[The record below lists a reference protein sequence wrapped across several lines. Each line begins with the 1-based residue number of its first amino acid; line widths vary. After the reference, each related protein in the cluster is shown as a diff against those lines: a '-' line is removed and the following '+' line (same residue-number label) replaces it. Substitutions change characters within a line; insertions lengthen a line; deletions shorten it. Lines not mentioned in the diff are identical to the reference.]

1 MDINTKGDILWRIY
15 LVYFL
20 TVGFAVVILFKV
32 VYLQF
37 VEGEKWHEMARNSTM
52 RYMDIDAVRGD
63 ILADDGRLLATS
75 VPVYEIRMDLDRR
88 VVDDQVFYAG
98 IDSLSYHLSMLFKD
112 RSKAEY
118 KRVLVKARSEQQ
130 RYFLVKRNVSYN
142 QLIKLREFPVFRL
155 GRFKGGLIVVENN
168 RRETP
173 FRSLA
178 HRTIGYEREGVYVGL
193 EGAYRNYLEGKK
205 GKRLMQRISGGNWM
219 PLSDENEIKPLNG
232 KDIVTSLNIHMQDI
246 VENALRKQLSKF
258 NAQHGSAIVME
269 VNTGRIKA
277 ISNLSRTDHGSYLEA
292 FNYAVGESAEPG
304 STFKLASMI
313 AALEDKVVDPG
324 DFIDTNKGTIRFADR
339 IMRDAKPGGFGTI
352 NLKEAFAL
360 SSNVA
365 ISKVIHKAYGEE
377 PQKFLDQLDKM
388 GLSQPL
394 GVEIKG
400 EVKPYIPNIDDPE
413 WSRVTLPWMSIGYGV
428 MFTPLQ
434 ILTLYNAVAN
444 NGVMMKPM
452 FVDEVRQTGK
462 SVEIFKPQVIKN
474 SICSEQTL
482 RIVQDMLEEVVL
494 TGTGSSVHSEVL
506 PIAGKTGTSQVS
518 DGIGYR
524 RKDGV
529 VYRASFAGYFP
540 ANDPVYSM
548 IVVIH
553 DPKGYVYTGSQ
564 VAAPAFKE
572 IAHKIFATQIDL
584 PQTIKQEKILAS
596 LPLVNAG
603 SYQDI
608 ENIYDKFNATLVVG
622 KDVNTWSEV
631 SLGKG
636 DTVVIDSRNIVE
648 NLVPN
653 VYGMGLKDALY
664 LLENNGM
671 KVRFIGRGVV
681 KYQSIKP
688 GTRIQ
693 NGSVI
698 YLELS

>member
-1 MDINTKGDILWRIY
+1 MDINNKGDILWRIY

-32 VYLQF
+32 AYLQF
-37 VEGEKWHEMARNSTM
+37 AEGEKWNEMARNSTM
-52 RYMDIDAVRGD
+52 HYMDIDAVRGD

-98 IDSLSYHLSMLFKD
+98 IDSLSYQLSLLFKD
-112 RSKAEY
+112 RPKAEY
-118 KRVLVKARSEQQ
+118 KRVLIKARSEQQ

-219 PLSDENEIKPLNG
+219 PLNDENEIKPLNG

-246 VENALRKQLSKF
+246 VENALRKQLIKF
-258 NAQHGSAIVME
+258 GAEHGSAIVME
-269 VNTGRIKA
+269 VSTGRIKA
-277 ISNLSRTDHGSYLEA
+277 ISNLSRNADGSYAEA

-313 AALEDKVVDPG
+313 AALEDDFVKPN
-324 DFIDTNKGTIRFADR
+324 DFIDTDKGSVRFADR

-352 NLKEAFAL
+352 TVKEAFAL

-365 ISKVIHKAYGEE
+365 ISKIINQAYGEE
-377 PQKFLDQLDKM
+377 PQRFLDQLDKM

-400 EVKPYIPNIDDPE
+400 EGKPYIPGVNDPE

-434 ILTLYNAVAN
+434 ILTLYNAIAN

-462 SVEIFKPQVIKN
+462 SIEIFKPQVLRN

-482 RIVQDMLEEVVL
+482 TIVRDMLEEVVIS
-494 TGTGSSVHSEVL
+494 GTASSVNSAVFPL
-506 PIAGKTGTSQVS
+506 AGKTGTSQVS
-518 DGIGYR
+518 NGKGYR
-524 RKDGV
+524 NKDGV

-553 DPKGYVYTGSQ
+553 DPQGYIYTGSQ

-572 IAHKIFATQIDL
+572 IAHKIYATQIDL
-584 PQTIKQEKILAS
+584 PQTLKPENVLAS
-596 LPLVNAG
+596 LPVVDAG
-603 SYQDI
+603 RYEDI
-608 ENIYDKFNATLVVG
+608 KNIYSKFKATLVVG
-622 KDVNTWSEV
+622 KDSDTWSEA

-636 DTVVIDSRNIVE
+636 DTVLIDSRKIID

-681 KYQSIKP
+681 KSQSIKP
-688 GTRIQ
+688 GTRIK
-693 NGSVI
+693 NESVI

>member
-1 MDINTKGDILWRIY
+1 MDHNNKGDILWRIY

-20 TVGFAVVILFKV
+20 TVGFAVVILMKV
-32 VYLQF
+32 AYIQF
-37 VEGEKWHEMARNSTM
+37 VEGDKWTEMARNSTM

-88 VVDDQVFYAG
+88 VVDDQVFFAG
-98 IDSLSYHLSMLFKD
+98 IDSLTYHLALLFKD
-112 RSKAEY
+112 RPKAEY
-118 KRVLVKARSEQQ
+118 KRALIKARSEQQ
-130 RYFLVKRNVSYN
+130 RYFLIKRNVSYH

-246 VENALRKQLSKF
+246 VENALRKQLDKF
-258 NAQHGSAIVME
+258 SAKHGSAVVME
-269 VNTGRIKA
+269 VKTGRIKA
-277 ISNLSRTDHGSYLEA
+277 ISNLSRNADGTYAES

-313 AALEDKVVDPG
+313 AALEDEVVKPE
-324 DFIDTNKGTIRFADR
+324 DFIDTEKGAIRFADR
-339 IMRDAKPGGFGTI
+339 IMRDAKPGGYGTI
-352 NLKEAFAL
+352 SVKEAFAL

-365 ISKVIHKAYGEE
+365 ISKIIQEAYGKE
-377 PQKFLDQLDKM
+377 PQKFLQHLDKM

-394 GVEIKG
+394 GIEIKG
-400 EVKPYIPNIDDPE
+400 EGVPYIPRVEDPE
-413 WSRVTLPWMSIGYGV
+413 WSRVTLPWMSIGYGI
-428 MFTPLQ
+428 MLTPLQ

-462 SVEIFKPQVIKN
+462 SVKVFEPQVLKN
-474 SICSEQTL
+474 NICSGRTL
-482 RIVQDMLEEVVL
+482 QIIKDMLEEVVIS
-494 TGTGSSVHSEVL
+494 GTASSINSTVFPV
-506 PIAGKTGTSQVS
+506 AGKTGTSQVS
-518 DGIGYR
+518 NGMGYR

-553 DPKGYVYTGSQ
+553 DPQGYIYTGSQ

-572 IAHKIFATQIDL
+572 IAHKIFATQIKL
-584 PQTIKQEKILAS
+584 PQSVKQENVLAS
-596 LPLVNAG
+596 LPVVSAG
-603 SYQDI
+603 SYEDMR
-608 ENIYDKFNATLVVG
+608 NIYSEFKATLTPAG
-622 KDVNTWSEV
+622 EPGYWSEA
-631 SLGKG
+631 SLLTG
-636 DTVVIDSRNIVE
+636 DTVVLDSREIIE

-681 KYQSIKP
+681 KSQSIKP

-693 NGSVI
+693 EGSVI